1 MSGLK
6 PRLKALIAEQG
17 PITTAQFMTYCL
29 HDPAAGYYATR
40 PGLGPQGDFVTA
52 PEVSQM
58 FGELIGVW
66 VMAAWEAMGRPD
78 PVHLVELGP
87 GRGVLMSD
95 VLRAAGLRPDFL
107 KALLLYLIEASPAL
121 RLQQQ
126 ARLAAFAPIHADRLE
141 EVPAG
146 APLIVLA
153 NEFFDC
159 LPARQFVRKD
169 RAWFEQRIG
178 LDAAGELAFGLAPP
192 PSGVDLPVRAK
203 DGAVFEVSAAQ
214 EAFGQML
221 ASRLAADGGLAL
233 IIDYGRDRPEFGD
246 TFQGLAQHRKIDPLA
261 APGEADLTVHVD
273 FPAVAAAARA
283 GGAQVSAIV
292 GQGEFLARIGLGDR
306 LAALIDRHPENTE
319 TLVRQARRLADQS
332 EMGTLFKVMVIS
344 QAGLA
349 VPAFD

>member
-78 PVHLVELGP
+78 P
-87 GRGVLMSD
+87 
-95 VLRAAGLRPDFL
+95 
-107 KALLLYLIEASPAL
+107 LYLIEASPAL

-126 ARLAAFAPIHADRLE
+126 ARLAAFAPILADRLE

-178 LDAAGELAFGLAPP
+178 LDASGELAFGLAPP

-203 DGAVFEVSAAQ
+203 DGAVFDVSAAQ

-273 FPAVAAAARA
+273 FPGVAAAARA
-283 GGAQVSAIV
+283 GGAEVSAIV

-332 EMGTLFKVMVIS
+332 QMGTLFKVMVIS